1 MKQIVIAIDGPAA
14 SGKSTTARLV
24 AERLGYTHID
34 TGAMY
39 RAMTLKV
46 MEHHLVLDDKE
57 GIKGLLDTT
66 RIELRRESS
75 EMTVFLDGRDV
86 TQKIRT
92 PEITG
97 AVSVVSEIREVR
109 EAMVREQ
116 RRMAEAGGVVLEG
129 RDIGT
134 VVFPGAEL
142 KVYMVADAMARA
154 KRRQNELQQHG
165 LNVGLEKLVEEIRAR
180 DEKDSTRAESPLKRA
195 EDAFEVDTSRLTIE
209 EQVESVVRRRRLSLR
224 INPGRFGR

>member
-142 KVYMVADAMARA
+142 KVYMVADAVARS

-209 EQVESVVRRRRLSLR
+209 EQVEIVVRKAQAV
-224 INPGRFGR
+224 I

>member
-1 MKQIVIAIDGPAA
+1 
-14 SGKSTTARLV
+14 
-24 AERLGYTHID
+24 
-34 TGAMY
+34 
-39 RAMTLKV
+39 
-46 MEHHLVLDDKE
+46 
-57 GIKGLLDTT
+57 
-66 RIELRRESS
+66 
-75 EMTVFLDGRDV
+75 
-86 TQKIRT
+86 
-92 PEITG
+92 
-97 AVSVVSEIREVR
+97 EVR

-142 KVYMVADAMARA
+142 KVYMVADVVARS

-209 EQVESVVRRRRLSLR
+209 EQVEIVVRKAQAV
-224 INPGRFGR
+224 IADQPG

>member
-1 MKQIVIAIDGPAA
+1 MKRIVIAIDGPAA

-46 MEHHLVLDDKE
+46 MERDLVLDDKE

-66 RIELRRESS
+66 RIELRRESG

-116 RRMAEAGGVVLEG
+116 RRMAEAGGVILEG

-134 VVFPGAEL
+134 VVFPDAEL
-142 KVYMVADAMARA
+142 KVYMVADAVVRA
-154 KRRQNELQQHG
+154 KRRQNELHQHG
-165 LNVGLEKLVEEIRAR
+165 LTVGLEKLAEEIRAR

-195 EDAFEVDTSRLTIE
+195 EDAYGVDTSSLTVE
-209 EQVESVVRRRRLSLR
+209 EQVEIVVRKAQAV
-224 INPGRFGR
+224 IAVQPG